1 MPTPPTI
8 TTLMDVIGGDPYGTR
23 TAEETTTWGK
33 TRCTLI
39 EDYNGWS
46 KGTNSLII
54 DGGWYPTDGLHIRV
68 DAWPY
73 TTTWFDSLNF
83 SHTEYIG
90 PFAGYQDGAGV
101 ANSYISV
108 GAYDWSGNDTNN
120 PYYTSVNNSL
130 DKVDI
135 DNFFTGLTVNS
146 TYTTTA
152 DWTDTTQTGPNWF
165 GQSLGTTA
173 FTGYTTISD
182 MTAF

>member
-39 EDYNGWS
+39 EEYDGWS

-68 DAWPY
+68 DSWPY
-73 TTTWFDSLNF
+73 TLTWTDTLNVQ
-83 SHTEYIG
+83 HTEYAG
-90 PFAGYQDGAGV
+90 PITGFADGAGTYD
-101 ANSYISV
+101 SYISV
-108 GAYDWSGNDTNN
+108 GAYDNSINDTNN
-120 PYYTSVNNSL
+120 PIYSPINNFL
-130 DKVDI
+130 DTVDI
-135 DNFFTGLTVNS
+135 DNFFTGRLVNG

-152 DWTDTTQTGPNWF
+152 DWTDTTQLATAQ
-165 GQSLGTTA
+165 GQNIGTTA